1 MATVTKTNK
10 YNTFKNKVG
19 SVTGKAKKKVRYVRP
34 YTSDEKAV
42 EEYFRKRAQP
52 KRVTTFEKPFY

>member
-1 MATVTKTNK
+1 MAAITKTYK
-10 YNTFKNKVG
+10 SITIKGIIRTARKVKNKV
-19 SVTGKAKKKVRYVRP
+19 RYIRP

-42 EEYFRKRAQP
+42 EEYFRKKAQP